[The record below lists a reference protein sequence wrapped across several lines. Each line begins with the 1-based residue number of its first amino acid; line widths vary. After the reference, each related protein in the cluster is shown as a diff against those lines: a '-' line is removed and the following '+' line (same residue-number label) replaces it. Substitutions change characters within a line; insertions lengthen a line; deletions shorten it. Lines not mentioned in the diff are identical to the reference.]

1 LTSTEDKFKE
11 VLAQKKFQVEIEI
24 VGKKKFAYLDD
35 LKELDDL
42 VKEGKLKIIEVI
54 ELKGD
59 SLDD

>member
-1 LTSTEDKFKE
+1 MSTLTSIEDKFKE

-24 VGKKKFAYLDD
+24 GGKKKFAYLDD

-54 ELKGD
+54 EL
-59 SLDD
+59 